1 MLNGLELWITRYRTG
16 AATDVVVVVVDSGRE
31 MYGYITK
38 EEKRV
43 YERSRRAAVMRD
55 ARDHRLLISWLSKVQ
70 PDTLAL
76 FYAFKEGLQRRYPA
90 RKDLVRS
97 PAFIEFMNEEGVV
110 RIPTMTVPLTDIFRQ
125 DNRSMKPEI
134 AAPMEIEVVDE
145 STAALIPKPRADL
158 AVPLNDNP
166 FGLLDDE
173 IDELLKGLEAI
184 DYEEIKTLDTN
195 PKKGVEA
202 LDMDPELSA
211 VLNMDISDFI
221 VQVVDVFY
229 L

>member
-1 MLNGLELWITRYRTG
+1 MTRYRTG
-16 AATDVVVVVVDSGRE
+16 TATDVVVIVVVDNRRE
-31 MYGYITK
+31 MSGYVTK

-43 YERSRRAAVMRD
+43 YEQSRRAAVMQD
-55 ARDHRLLISWLSKVQ
+55 ARDHRLLMRWLSKVQ

-97 PAFIEFMNEEGVV
+97 PAFIKFMNEEGVV
-110 RIPTMTVPLTDIFRQ
+110 QIPTMAVPLMDIFQQ
-125 DNRSMKPEI
+125 DKRSMKPEI
-134 AAPMEIEVVDE
+134 AAPMESMEIEVVAE
-145 STAALIPKPRADL
+145 STAALIPKPRADSD
-158 AVPLNDNP
+158 VPLNDNP
-166 FGLLDDE
+166 FSLLDDE

-184 DYEEIKTLDTN
+184 DYKEIKALDMD
-195 PKKGVEA
+195 PEKGIKA

-221 VQVVDVFY
+221 V
-229 L
+229 